1 MRGKVATMALVEQQ
15 TTATL
20 TGKIKRFDEEVRLT
34 IKTALKECGWQSLTK
49 EFSLESYTQLDREG
63 LDLIVDCVDESFA
76 DFRKDVQARVNVAKK
91 MHASGRADVYKG
103 KNQQGFHDKFYRYY
117 LFVRANTNETYDV
130 FLAYVCRKEEF
141 DFFLAVKKC
150 IAGTVNV
157 MSSLPAIVWKKIAGD
172 SKAANA
178 IVDGVLGD
186 DSKAVTAP
194 KYGGIPNDLGD
205 KLMEFEFVE
214 SLIERGTLV
223 PEGEDGRQ
231 FKLVIC

>member
-1 MRGKVATMALVEQQ
+1 MAEDEQQ
-15 TTATL
+15 NTATL
-20 TGKIKRFDEEVRLT
+20 SGKIKRFEEDVRLT
-34 IKTALKECGWQSLTK
+34 IKTALKDCGWQSLTK
-49 EFSLESYTQLDREG
+49 EFSVESYTQLDKEG
-63 LDLIVDCVDESFA
+63 LDLIVECVDEGFP

-103 KNQQGFHDKFYRYY
+103 KNQQSFHDKFYRYY
-117 LFVRANTNETYDV
+117 LFVRANTNGTYDV

-141 DFFLAVKKC
+141 DFFLSVKKC

-157 MSSLPAIVWKKIAGD
+157 MSSLPYMVWSKLAGD
-172 SKAANA
+172 SKATKA
-178 IVDGVLGD
+178 IVDGVL
-186 DSKAVTAP
+186 AAEAATAP

-223 PEGEDGRQ
+223 PVSDDGSQ